1 MSDPRYFYEQFADEF
16 DSRVN
21 VYDLQKRLSIV
32 FGELLKPDE
41 VVGRTL
47 LDVGCGTGWFSASA
61 CKWGARVTSLD
72 LGERLLSKVAKKC
85 DSDRIV
91 GNILELPFRDQAFDI
106 VVCSEVIE
114 HTANPPR
121 ALEELQ
127 RVLRT
132 GGILALTTPNRLW
145 KFAIYI
151 ANALKVRPYEGLEN
165 WTSWSSMRK
174 NMKESSLDIERMF
187 GFHIVPFVSPKLYG
201 FLDWTDHY
209 GDKLGPVM
217 LNMAV
222 RVRKRNASKK
232 VEANLSARQ
241 VCWTR

>member
-1 MSDPRYFYEQFADEF
+1 
-16 DSRVN
+16 
-21 VYDLQKRLSIV
+21 
-32 FGELLKPDE
+32 
-41 VVGRTL
+41 
-47 LDVGCGTGWFSASA
+47 
-61 CKWGARVTSLD
+61 LD
-72 LGERLLSKVAKKC
+72 LGERLLSKVAEKC

-114 HTANPPR
+114 HTVDPPR

-127 RVLRT
+127 RVLRA

-187 GFHIVPFVSPKLYG
+187 GFHIVPFVSTKLYG

-209 GDKLGPVM
+209 GEKLGPVM

-232 VEANLSARQ
+232 TVSHPGLPTKTDDPESPP
-241 VCWTR
+241 

>member
-32 FGELLKPDE
+32 FGRLLKPDE

-72 LGERLLSKVAKKC
+72 LGERLLAKVAQKC

-91 GNILELPFRDQAFDI
+91 GSILELPFRDQTFDI

-114 HTANPPR
+114 HTVDPLQ

-151 ANALKVRPYEGLEN
+151 ANTLKLRPYEGLEN

-174 NMKESSLDIERMF
+174 NMKEFNLDVESMF
-187 GFHIVPFVSPKLYG
+187 GFHLVPFVSPLLYG
-201 FLDWTDHY
+201 FLNRMDHY

-217 LNMAV
+217 LNMAL
-222 RVRKRNASKK
+222 RVRKRNA
-232 VEANLSARQ
+232 
-241 VCWTR
+241 